1 MPEPGET
8 VSGGWDMAE
17 RDSYRAVPCVV
28 RGTGLRRGRAPADYP
43 RPVPATLVLAVDTA
57 TPAVTAALVAIGRAG
72 TAPAAAAPA
81 APASGGAV
89 TGDPGTVSGGGATGG
104 GASGARVPAGRR
116 AAVTVL
122 SLRRTVDP
130 RRHGELLAPSV
141 SRVLAEAGR
150 RPADVG
156 AVVAGLGPGPF
167 TGLRV
172 GLATAAA
179 FADALGVPAYGV
191 CSLDAVAAP
200 VVDESTG
207 GRVVAAIDARRRE
220 VYWAVYD
227 EAGRRLDGPGV
238 DRPDVLAA
246 RLPALGVTAM
256 CGAGARAYA
265 DVLGLPLLAAD
276 YPDPAAL
283 VALAADRIAA
293 GAPAGPLT
301 PLYLRRPD
309 AVEPGPP
316 KAVSRG

>member
-1 MPEPGET
+1 M
-8 VSGGWDMAE
+8 
-17 RDSYRAVPCVV
+17 
-28 RGTGLRRGRAPADYP
+28 
-43 RPVPATLVLAVDTA
+43 LAVDTA
-57 TPAVTAALVAIGRAG
+57 TPAVTAALVSIEHAG
-72 TAPAAAAPA
+72 
-81 APASGGAV
+81 GGPAV
-89 TGDPGTVSGGGATGG
+89 TL
-104 GASGARVPAGRR
+104 
-116 AAVTVL
+116 L
-122 SLRRTVDP
+122 SVRRTVDP

-141 SRVLAEAGR
+141 SQVLAEAGR
-150 RPADVG
+150 RPADLG

-179 FADALGVPAYGV
+179 FADALGIPAYGV

-200 VVDESTG
+200 VARGSVG
-207 GRVVAAIDARRRE
+207 GRLVAAIDARRRE

-227 EAGRRLDGPGV
+227 EAGLRLEGPAV

-246 RLPALGVTAM
+246 RLPAFGVTAM
-256 CGAGARAYA
+256 CGAGARAHA
-265 DVLGLPLLAAD
+265 DVLGLPLLDAD

-283 VALAADRIAA
+283 VALAADRIVA
-293 GAPAGPLT
+293 GEPPGLLT